1 MMRFTRHVL
10 VMGLIGSTV
19 ATLPAHADGVEQSL
33 EGLYGIYISKLCV
46 TSGLQDGDAEI
57 EMVFENTSAE
67 MVFLDG
73 VASDVSLGGELYFKD
88 LVGSTITQNGFGVD
102 EGEILDV
109 SSSHIGARL
118 TDLKQDLSPGDHPTV
133 FLNFRHG
140 TLEVTAHVLPRGQC

>member
-1 MMRFTRHVL
+1 MMRFARQAL
-10 VMGLIGSTV
+10 VMGLIWSTV
-19 ATLPAHADGVEQSL
+19 TVLPAHADGVEQSL
-33 EGLYGIYISKLCV
+33 EGLHGVYVSKLCV
-46 TSGLQDGDAEI
+46 TSGPQGSDADI
-57 EMVFENTSAE
+57 EMVFENNSAE

-88 LVGSTITQNGFGVD
+88 LVGSTIAQNGFGVD
-102 EGEILDV
+102 EGEVLDV

>member
-1 MMRFTRHVL
+1 MRFARQAL
-10 VMGLIGSTV
+10 VMGLIWSTV
-19 ATLPAHADGVEQSL
+19 AVVPAHADGVEQSL
-33 EGLYGIYISKLCV
+33 EGLHGIYISKLCV

-73 VASDVSLGGELYFKD
+73 VASDVSSGGELYFKD
-88 LVGSTITQNGFGVD
+88 LVGSTIAQNGFGID
-102 EGEILDV
+102 EGEILDI

-118 TDLKQDLSPGDHPTV
+118 TDLKKDLSPGDHPTV

-140 TLEVTAHVLPRGQC
+140 TLEVSAHVLPRGQC

>member
-1 MMRFTRHVL
+1 MMRFARQAL
-10 VMGLIGSTV
+10 VMGLIWSTV
-19 ATLPAHADGVEQSL
+19 AVLPAHADGVEQSL
-33 EGLYGIYISKLCV
+33 DGLHGIYVSKLCV

-118 TDLKQDLSPGDHPTV
+118 NDLKQDLSPGDHPTV